1 MTNTTMKNS
10 TAGASSRTAP
20 SARLSPMARTL
31 RQPARAGGAV
41 NASATAM
48 AASAE
53 IVKTAVASQLRQD
66 APQANAAWPGS
77 GDHRDHRGTRSGT
90 PTGNFADHAK
100 LRYLV
105 SSKRHA

>member
-1 MTNTTMKNS
+1 
-10 TAGASSRTAP
+10 
-20 SARLSPMARTL
+20 
-31 RQPARAGGAV
+31 
-41 NASATAM
+41 M

-53 IVKTAVASQLRQD
+53 IVQTAVASQLRQKN

-105 SSKRHA
+105 SSKRHAIKSTRRISESHALFEHSAEVSAGGLPDCRQS